1 MKYNAGNKKYLL
13 KQITHKYVPQNLLD
27 RPKSGF
33 SIPIFEWLKGDLK
46 EYLLEYITEEEL
58 AKHGY
63 INIKEAIKI
72 RDGFLAGKSGNE
84 IQVWLILMFQLWWR
98 RWM

>member
-1 MKYNAGNKKYLL
+1 MVERRFKRKDGSILTGEINARILNDGRF
-13 KQITHKYVPQNLLD
+13 V
-27 RPKSGF
+27 
-33 SIPIFEWLKGDLK
+33 IFARD
-46 EYLLEYITEEEL
+46 
-58 AKHGY
+58 